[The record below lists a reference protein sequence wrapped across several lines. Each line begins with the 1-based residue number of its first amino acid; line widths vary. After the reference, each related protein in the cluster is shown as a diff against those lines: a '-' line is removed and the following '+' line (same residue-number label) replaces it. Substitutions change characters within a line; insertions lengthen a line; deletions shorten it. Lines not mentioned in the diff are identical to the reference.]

1 MGRMQ
6 EAYHQFGVLE
16 WAVATQFFLF
26 LLFLFALS
34 ITTWT
39 TLAVGIVSC
48 SLGWLRVV
56 LFLYQLPQCYELV
69 SASLQN
75 TRGIT
80 SRYSI

>member
-16 WAVATQFFLF
+16 WAVATHFFF
-26 LLFLFALS
+26 FFFFALS

-39 TLAVGIVSC
+39 TLTVGIVSC
-48 SLGWLRVV
+48 SLGWRRVV
-56 LFLYQLPQCYELV
+56 LVLYQLPQCYELV